1 LLTVAALSFYLLL
14 SFSVPFPLYSG
25 LIFACLLLFSRLRDS
40 LFASA

>member
-1 LLTVAALSFYLLL
+1 LLAIAAPSFYLLL

-25 LIFACLLLFSRLRDS
+25 LIFAFLLLFSRLRAS